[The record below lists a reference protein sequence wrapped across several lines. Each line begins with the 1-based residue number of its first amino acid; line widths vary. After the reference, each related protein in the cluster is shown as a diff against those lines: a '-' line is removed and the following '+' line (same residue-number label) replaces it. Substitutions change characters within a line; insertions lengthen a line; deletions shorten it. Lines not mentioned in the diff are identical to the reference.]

1 MNVTFRLS
9 VVPSVERGERGDYAS
24 EEEYLAVLTNHEPC
38 EFWQVIID
46 GVEQPV
52 RSRNVA
58 KGSPAEE
65 VLPGLLMDVASVLL
79 GGPALGTVLIPA
91 KG

>member
-1 MNVTFRLS
+1 MNKTFHLS
-9 VVPSVERGERGDYAS
+9 VVPSIERVNRDDYET
-24 EEEYLAVLTNHEPC
+24 EEEYRQVMSNHEPC

-46 GVEQPV
+46 GKETV
-52 RSRNVA
+52 RSRNVL

-79 GGPALGTVLIPA
+79 GGPALGTVLIPV